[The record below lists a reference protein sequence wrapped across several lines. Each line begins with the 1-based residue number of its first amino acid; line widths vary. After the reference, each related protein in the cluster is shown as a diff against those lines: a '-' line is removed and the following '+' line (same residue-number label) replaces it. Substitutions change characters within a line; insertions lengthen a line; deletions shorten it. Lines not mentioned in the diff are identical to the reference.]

1 VPRKSQA
8 AIDFEPFTRP
18 PAEQKTSIRPPGD
31 VPDNVGGLMTD
42 ILATQPADHWR
53 SGDEFLIE
61 QYAQSIVAAREAHL
75 HLQSEGYILETGKV
89 NPWAVIWEKATR
101 ASVALAAKLRL
112 SPQQRHDAKRAAR
125 ERDRD
130 QYGNPVGRWR

>member
-8 AIDFEPFTRP
+8 AIDIEPFVRP
-18 PAEQKTSIRPPGD
+18 PSEQKTSIRPAGD
-31 VPDNVGGLMTD
+31 VPANIRDLMTN
-42 ILATQPADHWR
+42 IFSTQPSDHWR
-53 SGDEFLIE
+53 DGDEYLVE

-75 HLQSEGYILETGKV
+75 HLQSEGYILETGKA

-125 ERDRD
+125 EQDRD